1 MPQAC
6 RRAASVQDLA
16 PDLTPDLT
24 SDLAPDL
31 APTSLLTPPR
41 DSEELPRLWQAVV
54 LDEADML
61 LLTRELAAAGV
72 PRRKAFKARRRE
84 RGRGREREGE
94 GGRDGERDRE
104 SKALE

>member
-1 MPQAC
+1 
-6 RRAASVQDLA
+6 
-16 PDLTPDLT
+16 
-24 SDLAPDL
+24 
-31 APTSLLTPPR
+31 
-41 DSEELPRLWQAVV
+41 VV

-104 SKALE
+104 RETHGCIDAWMH